1 MAGEVLNMSD
11 LTINKHRCKL
21 KDLCSKN
28 RHKTIYL
35 TLGFIVR
42 PKITNRNGNRE
53 FNEIVLILSSDK
65 MKL

>member
-1 MAGEVLNMSD
+1 
-11 LTINKHRCKL
+11 
-21 KDLCSKN
+21 
-28 RHKTIYL
+28 
-35 TLGFIVR
+35 LGFIVR